1 MEERNVT
8 VQTPPADFVM
18 LPSEAVVQV
27 AQMCDGHSKGGSMK
41 RLLAVMF
48 GLILSLGI
56 GGSSLVSGAG
66 QENVPFP
73 EVPRITK
80 EELKDLLGKPDVVLL
95 DCRPDEQWRTAEQ
108 KLPGAIHENP
118 LEVAS
123 WAPKYSKDAKIII
136 Y

>member
-1 MEERNVT
+1 MSRFRAVLFALTFLVAVT
-8 VQTPPADFVM
+8 
-18 LPSEAVVQV
+18 
-27 AQMCDGHSKGGSMK
+27 
-41 RLLAVMF
+41 
-48 GLILSLGI
+48 
-56 GGSSLVSGAG
+56 GSSLVSGAG
-66 QENVPFP
+66 EEDVPFP

-118 LEVAS
+118 LDVAS
-123 WAPKYSKDAKIII
+123 WASKYSKESKIII

>member
-1 MEERNVT
+1 MT
-8 VQTPPADFVM
+8 
-18 LPSEAVVQV
+18 
-27 AQMCDGHSKGGSMK
+27 

-48 GLILSLGI
+48 GLILTFGI
-56 GGSSLVSGAG
+56 GGPSFVSAAG

-73 EVPRITK
+73 DVPRITK
-80 EELKDLLGKPDVVLL
+80 EELKELLGKPGVVLL

-118 LEVAS
+118 LKVSS
-123 WAPKYSKDAKIII
+123 WASKYSKESKIII

>member
-1 MEERNVT
+1 MSRI
-8 VQTPPADFVM
+8 F
-18 LPSEAVVQV
+18 AV
-27 AQMCDGHSKGGSMK
+27 
-41 RLLAVMF
+41 LF
-48 GLILSLGI
+48 GLILLLGVS
-56 GGSSLVSGAG
+56 GSSLIFGAA

-95 DCRPDEQWRTAEQ
+95 DCRPDEQWNTAEQ

-118 LEVAS
+118 LATES
-123 WAPKYSKDAKIII
+123 WASKYSKDAKIII

>member
-1 MEERNVT
+1 MEERNIT
-8 VQTPPADFVM
+8 VRALLADFVM

-27 AQMCDGHSKGGSMK
+27 AQACDGHSKGGYMT
-41 RLLAVMF
+41 RFLAAMV
-48 GLILSLGI
+48 GLILGLGI
-56 GGSSLVSGAG
+56 SGSSLVLGAG

-73 EVPRITK
+73 DVPRITK
-80 EELKDLLGKPDVVLL
+80 EETKELLGKPGVIFL
-95 DCRPDEQWRTAEQ
+95 DCRPEEQWRTSEQ

-123 WAPKYSKDAKIII
+123 WASKYSKDSKIII

>member
-1 MEERNVT
+1 MT
-8 VQTPPADFVM
+8 
-18 LPSEAVVQV
+18 
-27 AQMCDGHSKGGSMK
+27 

-48 GLILSLGI
+48 GLILTLGI
-56 GGSSLVSGAG
+56 GGSSFVSGAG
-66 QENVPFP
+66 QENIPFP

-80 EELKDLLGKPDVVLL
+80 EELKEILGKPGVVLL
-95 DCRPDEQWRTAEQ
+95 DCRPEEQWSTSEQ

-123 WAPKYSKDAKIII
+123 WASKYSKDSKIII

>member
-1 MEERNVT
+1 MT
-8 VQTPPADFVM
+8 
-18 LPSEAVVQV
+18 
-27 AQMCDGHSKGGSMK
+27 
-41 RLLAVMF
+41 RLMAVMF
-48 GLILSLGI
+48 ALILTVGVS
-56 GGSSLVSGAG
+56 GSSLVSGAA

-80 EELKDLLGKPDVVLL
+80 EELKEILGKPGVVFL
-95 DCRPDEQWRTAEQ
+95 DCRPEEQWSTSEQ

-123 WAPKYSKDAKIII
+123 WASKYPKDSKIII

>member
-1 MEERNVT
+1 MMRR
-8 VQTPPADFVM
+8 FVSA
-18 LPSEAVVQV
+18 L
-27 AQMCDGHSKGGSMK
+27 
-41 RLLAVMF
+41 F
-48 GLILSLGI
+48 GLVVIVAVSGLF
-56 GGSSLVSGAG
+56 LVLGAG

-80 EELKDLLGKPDVVLL
+80 EELKDLLGSPDVVLL

-118 LEVAS
+118 LQVAS
-123 WAPKYSKDAKIII
+123 WASKYSKESKIII